1 MKVGLE
7 IFGGEVWKAQRALV
21 VDWSDEQLEPIV
33 VRLRSVVPDGLTV
46 KAQFAMAAVARSLVF
61 EKKLTG
67 SGFRY
72 ARGKDHYRVP
82 ERYRTG
88 GPYYTF
94 RYVTQSVDLLIAE
107 GLAGHEA
114 GVWGQGTAGR
124 QSVAWATDSL
134 LDLIGDLVDV
144 EEQPGTGR
152 RVETIVLHDADKNEI
167 DYADTPATLLM
178 RAEVEDL
185 NRHLANLRVFLDG
198 QQHDIPMIRR
208 VFNVRPERD
217 IIPGV
222 GGRLYAR
229 GGSYQNIPSERRPE
243 LRIDIDGHMHPTYEV
258 DFATMHITMAYA
270 EANAPMPPGDHY
282 AVDDF
287 DRGLVKLAVNT
298 MFNAASRSAAVN
310 AIADDIWKDEE
321 RWLATGLSSFT
332 QTACRNFARGLVN
345 RIEDKHNLIKNF
357 FFSDCGS
364 RFQRRDSDIAI
375 EVMQRMVRRTGRCP
389 LPVHD
394 SFLVA
399 DIDGDVLVEVMALV
413 AYRHRLPLSLKGS
426 DGSRW
431 GPVLVPAVYSP
442 LPALHPPLFLLGGTN
457 P

>member
-1 MKVGLE
+1 MRSGLE
-7 IFGGEVWKAQRALV
+7 VFSGEVWNDHSALA
-21 VDWSDEQLEPIV
+21 VDWRREQLAAIV
-33 VRLRSVVPDGLTV
+33 DRLRSHLGGRLTA
-46 KAQFAMAAVARSLVF
+46 KAELAAAAVARSLVL
-61 EKKLTG
+61 EKKRTG
-67 SGFRY
+67 NGLRY
-72 ARGKDHYRVP
+72 ARGQNHYSVP

-94 RYVTQSVDLLIAE
+94 RYITQSVDLLVAA
-107 GLAGHEA
+107 GLAGHEV
-114 GVWGQGTAGR
+114 GVWGQGAAGR

-144 EEQPGTGR
+144 DEQPGTGQ

-198 QQHDIPMIRR
+198 QRQDIPVMRR
-208 VFNVRPERD
+208 VFNLSPDR
-217 IIPGV
+217 
-222 GGRLYAR
+222 GGRLYAK
-229 GGSYQNIPSERRPE
+229 GGSYQNISSERRPE
-243 LRIDIDGHMHPTYEV
+243 LRIDIDGQIHPTVEV
-258 DFATMHITMAYA
+258 DFATMHITMAYT
-270 EANAPMPPGDHY
+270 EASAPLPPGDQY
-282 AVDDF
+282 AIGDF
-287 DRGLVKLAVNT
+287 DRDLVKLAVNT
-298 MFNAASRSAAVN
+298 IFNAASRSAAVH
-310 AIADDIWKDEE
+310 AIADDIWKDDQLL
-321 RWLATGLSSFT
+321 LAARLSSLERD
-332 QTACRNFARGLVN
+332 ACRNFARGLV
-345 RIEDKHNLIKNF
+345 RALEVKHRKIKNY

-413 AYRHRLPLSLKGS
+413 AYRHRLPLCLKGS